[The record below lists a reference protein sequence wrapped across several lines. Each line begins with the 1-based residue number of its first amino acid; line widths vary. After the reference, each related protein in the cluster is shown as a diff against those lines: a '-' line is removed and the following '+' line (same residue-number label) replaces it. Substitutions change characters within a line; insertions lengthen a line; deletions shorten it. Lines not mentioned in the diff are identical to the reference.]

1 MKKAKVIIPL
11 ILIIAVAFFGVSFAF
26 VNGFIS
32 LGGKSINEAIG
43 EIETKFSDEFCLVT
57 QNCETTVPYDTG
69 KEYLKVGKYNIP
81 FTDREVSFNY
91 TLNVKAGVRDLTQ
104 ADIKPKGTDTILIVL
119 PNVEILNDE
128 NDMGTVSNAKQKNN
142 PINPVD
148 ISQIEEI
155 KKGLNDV
162 AIDRAVEEGILVR
175 AKNHTEEALKEE
187 LKDILGDKYLLEIEW
202 K

>member
-1 MKKAKVIIPL
+1 MKKAKVIISL
-11 ILIIAVAFFGVSFAF
+11 ILIIAIAFFGISFAF

-32 LGGKSINEAIG
+32 LGGKSINEATG
-43 EIETKFSDEFCLVT
+43 EIETKFSDESYLVI
-57 QNCETTVPYDTG
+57 QNCETTVHYDTD
-69 KEYLKVGKYNIP
+69 KEYLKIGKYKIP

-142 PINPVD
+142 PINSVD